1 MARGCTGR
9 SGRRATSHGPGG
21 QRSEL
26 AVSGDGRDERLT
38 KDLYE
43 QDPCVDHR
51 GRDRREH
58 PADRPVEP
66 AAHSGDETH
75 ASDDERKRAEN
86 KRELAAEE
94 RARWNRAP
102 LDAASIEPG
111 DPTPKSESLGQ
122 QLDADGYMA
131 LGGEE
136 ANDRGE
142 HYAPQ
147 QEDEARA
154 PPVPE
159 SRGCARR

>member
-66 AAHSGDETH
+66 AAHSGDEAHPPMTKG
-75 ASDDERKRAEN
+75 SVPRISENWRPRSERGGTVLR
-86 KRELAAEE
+86 
-94 RARWNRAP
+94 
-102 LDAASIEPG
+102 DAASIEPG

-131 LGGEE
+131 LAG
-136 ANDRGE
+136 
-142 HYAPQ
+142 
-147 QEDEARA
+147 
-154 PPVPE
+154 
-159 SRGCARR
+159 RR